1 MPYRSGRPARE
12 KGPSLRVTGEC
23 RGRACPA
30 AVAAYL
36 LKKAERSVPYI
47 RKKVKFEGF

>member
-23 RGRACPA
+23 PREGMSGGGCG
-30 AVAAYL
+30 VS